1 MSFKIGLC
9 LAGAV
14 SAGAYSAGV
23 VDYLLEAL
31 QEWEKRKIN
40 DPENTPT
47 HQIEISAIGG
57 ASAGG
62 MTGLILASML
72 QENWNPVKKV
82 PNVLDNFNQ
91 NKLYHA
97 WVDMEE
103 NKMLNKLLEVE
114 DKEAFDSL
122 LNSNFV
128 DRLANSILSPTS
140 KNILPRPFIAKS
152 VKVFVTLTNLRGM
165 DFNIAFRSNA
175 QKGESYIVTSH
186 NDYACFR
193 VSKDESANYNNDG
206 WIPVNFH
213 SSQNIDLV
221 KSAAMG
227 TGAFPIFLKSR
238 IFSRDK
244 KYLNDLDWF
253 YTITKNA
260 NNPFKDPFVV
270 TKNIDGGVINNE
282 PFEYVRKI
290 LIDETGQKDP
300 KAYESFDT
308 FNSTI
313 ITIDPFPNSEIE
325 NNTEAIEPPKKTSIF
340 GIIFDTLGTLI
351 DQARLKPAALITAL
365 DSNNASNYLIAPVRY
380 DEDGNRLEGDSA
392 IACGALSGF
401 SGFISKEFRAHDYF
415 LGRANCEAFLR
426 EHFTIPRDTTNPI
439 FKEGYSNINLDRF
452 LTGEKNDF
460 LPIIPIFTPKEHM
473 YLPEFSNG
481 KRYPTVTLDYINGYR
496 SNIKKRSQH
505 IIMKLAGE
513 NFFQRVLLW
522 IGAKV
527 VLNQKIAESTI
538 DSIIKNLNE
547 HQLLEKE
554 S

>member
-23 VDYLLEAL
+23 IDYLLEAL

-40 DPENTPT
+40 DPENTPS

-72 QENWNPVKKV
+72 QENWHPVQKTA
-82 PNVLDNFNQ
+82 NILDEFTH

-103 NKMLNKLLEVE
+103 NRMLNRLLET
-114 DKEAFDSL
+114 DNSKSFDSL
-122 LNSNFV
+122 LNSDFV
-128 DRLANSILSPTS
+128 DKLANKILAPTE
-140 KNILPRPFIAKS
+140 KTVLFRPFIADE

-165 DFNIAFRSNA
+165 DFNINFRSNTK
-175 QKGESYIVTSH
+175 KGESYIVTSH
-186 NDYACFR
+186 NDYACFK
-193 VSKDESANYNNDG
+193 VSKNDKSSYNEDG
-206 WIPVNFH
+206 WIPVDFH
-213 SSQNIDLV
+213 KETNTNLV
-221 KSAAMG
+221 KNAAMG

-238 IFSRDK
+238 DFSRDK

-253 YTITKNA
+253 YTITRNA
-260 NNPFKDPFVV
+260 NNPFKDPVVV

-290 LIDETGQKDP
+290 LTDQTKQDNP
-300 KAYESFDT
+300 TDYESFDT
-308 FNSTI
+308 FKSTI
-313 ITIDPFPNSEIE
+313 ITIDPFPNSEDESKTISE
-325 NNTEAIEPPKKTSIF
+325 NTTIINSIF
-340 GIIFDTLGTLI
+340 NTLGALI
-351 DQARLKPAALITAL
+351 DQARLKPTTLITGL
-365 DSNNASNYLIAPVRY
+365 DSNNASNYLVAPVRY
-380 DEDGNRLEGDSA
+380 DSTGNRLEGDTA

-401 SGFISKEFRAHDYF
+401 SGFINKEFRAHDYF
-415 LGRANCEAFLR
+415 LGRANCEIFLR
-426 EHFTIPRDTTNPI
+426 EHFTVPINTTNPI
-439 FKEGYSNINLDRF
+439 FKEGYKNLNLDEF
-452 LTGEKNDF
+452 KVGEKGDF
-460 LPIIPIFTPKEHM
+460 LPIIPIFSSKKDKMYMPK
-473 YLPEFSNG
+473 FSNG
-481 KRYPTVTLDYINGYR
+481 RDYPTVSVNFINEYK
-496 SNIKKRSQH
+496 SSIKKRVQY
-505 IIMKLAGE
+505 IIMKLGGDS
-513 NFFQRVLLW
+513 FLTKILLW

-527 VLNQKIAESTI
+527 ILNQKIADSATESI
-538 DSIIKNLNE
+538 LKKLNE